1 MPDRSYFTG
10 PHSTRDRIG
19 CSSPKEPP
27 RWAREEGNPMEDRPR
42 RHRVQI
48 MLTPQELRK
57 VDDWRFTLRMPS
69 RTAAVRALIKL
80 GLAVSLSENTDITG
94 KERPS

>member
-1 MPDRSYFTG
+1 
-10 PHSTRDRIG
+10 
-19 CSSPKEPP
+19 
-27 RWAREEGNPMEDRPR
+27 MEDRTR

-57 VDDWRFTLRMPS
+57 VDDYRFALRMPN

-80 GLAVSLSENTDITG
+80 GLASEGVDLASSSLTSTDFLGDSE
-94 KERPS
+94 K